1 MLNVEKVATPLTA
14 VTLVVPD
21 SVPPPGFAP
30 IATVIDPVKPV
41 TTFPASSSAETRTT
55 GIVCAAWVVCG
66 CVVKATWVAGGGGS
80 GGGGEFGGGAALSE
94 NVVTSHGRAAVP
106 PYIQVHCG
114 STVPALARTAYSASS
129 RMYLSELLPQSKPPT
144 QWSRPKGVPGALTP
158 VNSIAPVV
166 SNAPIVAVYTIP
178 PAFTAIGRV
187 WAGMLPPVS
196 APLAW
201 ATSLSP
207 AAKLSSMPLHAEIL
221 MPPSTTR
228 WCINART
235 ARIWPDTELESGKF
249 WMFVATNVAIEYPP
263 AVT

>member
-41 TTFPASSSAETRTT
+41 TTFPASSSADTRTASI
-55 GIVCAAWVVCG
+55 GCPAWVVCG
-66 CVVKATWVAGGGGS
+66 CVVNATCVAGGAGRVS
-80 GGGGEFGGGAALSE
+80 AVDVAGGAAVALTT
-94 NVVTSHGRAAVP
+94 VTTHGRAAVP

-166 SNAPIVAVYTIP
+166 SNAPIVGVYTIP
-178 PAFTAIGRV
+178 PAFTAI
-187 WAGMLPPVS
+187 
-196 APLAW
+196 
-201 ATSLSP
+201 
-207 AAKLSSMPLHAEIL
+207 
-221 MPPSTTR
+221 
-228 WCINART
+228 
-235 ARIWPDTELESGKF
+235 
-249 WMFVATNVAIEYPP
+249 
-263 AVT
+263 

>member
-1 MLNVEKVATPLTA
+1 MLNVENVATPLTA

-21 SVPPPGFAP
+21 SVPPLGFAP
-30 IATVIDPVKPV
+30 IPTVIDPVNPV
-41 TTFPASSSAETRTT
+41 TTFPASSSAETCIA
-55 GIVCAAWVVCG
+55 GIVWPAWVACG
-66 CVVKATWVAGGGGS
+66 CVVKATWVAGGAG

-94 NVVTSHGRAAVP
+94 NVATSHGRAGS

-129 RMYLSELLPQSKPPT
+129 RMYRSDPRPQGMPPT
-144 QWSRPKGVPGALTP
+144 HRSWLKGVPGSPTP
-158 VNSIAPVV
+158 VNPPPPVV
-166 SNAPIVAVYTIP
+166 SNAPIVAVYTSP

-187 WAGMLPPVS
+187 WAGMLAPTSV
-196 APLAW
+196 PLAW
-201 ATSLSP
+201 ATSLSA